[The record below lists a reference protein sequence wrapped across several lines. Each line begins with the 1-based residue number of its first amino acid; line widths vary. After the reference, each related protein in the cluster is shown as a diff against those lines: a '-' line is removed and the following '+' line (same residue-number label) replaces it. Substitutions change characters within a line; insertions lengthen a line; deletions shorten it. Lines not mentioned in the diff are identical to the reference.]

1 MGTHDA
7 IWLALLNSARW
18 ERYYR
23 ILTDRFMWWETV
35 IRSVLL
41 ASAMGSIS
49 SFISDMPAAVG
60 VVFGVFV
67 AAAVIVDFVVR
78 PGQTAATLALIRD
91 ECGRM
96 RLTLDDLLR
105 RYPGMADVDA
115 NWMLKTLNSH
125 LEDVTAKDPTTCRD
139 KLNEKTTRDTFSEME
154 HLYAS

>member
-1 MGTHDA
+1 
-7 IWLALLNSARW
+7 
-18 ERYYR
+18 
-23 ILTDRFMWWETV
+23 
-35 IRSVLL
+35 
-41 ASAMGSIS
+41 MGSIS